1 MILVTTISF
10 LSDLLKKQHETLM
23 MRVRVGHFQSHS
35 LLREYNVVPMV
46 IYNAET
52 QMILDYQWIY
62 IIIYILP
69 MIFKF
74 QSEFLNSKFKTI
86 NE

>member
-1 MILVTTISF
+1 
-10 LSDLLKKQHETLM
+10 M

-62 IIIYILP
+62 NNLYITND
-69 MIFKF
+69 FKF